1 MKKLISFVLA
11 LSMLLCTAMALS
23 SCGEETSPERMVVSA
38 LEKTNALD
46 DYAGK
51 MKIMMSL
58 EMSGQTIAIDMIT
71 DMKME
76 NANSDDIKAQMDIE
90 MWMLGSKITMTSYRD
105 KEWVYTVDPD
115 GSYKTKILEEEENQM
130 DTILKELPS
139 ELFEGIEIVNEED
152 GSRSV
157 TVAIPDETFNEI
169 YSDLLETVKE
179 SFAAQDAT
187 VTISNAVVKINV
199 KGDLV
204 ASYDISFDMETSVA
218 GTTGTVEVTA
228 TVEFTQYEG
237 VQVTFPAGYE
247 SFPEM

>member
-1 MKKLISFVLA
+1 
-11 LSMLLCTAMALS
+11 
-23 SCGEETSPERMVVSA
+23 
-38 LEKTNALD
+38 
-46 DYAGK
+46 
-51 MKIMMSL
+51 
-58 EMSGQTIAIDMIT
+58 
-71 DMKME
+71 
-76 NANSDDIKAQMDIE
+76 
-90 MWMLGSKITMTSYRD
+90 MLGSKITMTSYRD

-228 TVEFTQYEG
+228 TIEFTQYEG